1 MHVASFDL
9 SNAQKYLGFA
19 VQFTPQYGDTF
30 VEYLRLEMI
39 IQVLLPRVLIVLGYP
54 VVPFLQRFLHEDVEA
69 DSVELLND
77 YGWLQATCYSSPQ
90 PSRSV
95 QPAAVF
101 PVPAT
106 NLQRQTRRADICAI
120 ETMQFDFVHCVEAY
134 LSTVAKSL
142 TRRCTNSDPNYGT
155 AWFHCRTKPYDTP
168 ATVIKT
174 ALHFLACEMASAQ
187 PLYVRAV
194 LSYIRKCLQK
204 SRAAAKAKAEAGGG
218 VAADEESEPCGNA
231 KVECD
236 DEDMAALLRW
246 QEWSAQRDEELLADF
261 DLVEPS
267 LELGKPVWFARGYA
281 GPDFVTASVEMNRL
295 IFNRSLNSEEKRKVL
310 FGSDSIIP

>member
-1 MHVASFDL
+1 
-9 SNAQKYLGFA
+9 
-19 VQFTPQYGDTF
+19 
-30 VEYLRLEMI
+30 MI

-77 YGWLQATCYSSPQ
+77 YGWLHTICHTDMYSQ
-90 PSRSV
+90 QHPSRSA
-95 QPAAVF
+95 QPAVF

-120 ETMQFDFVHCVEAY
+120 EKMQFGFVHCVEAY
-134 LSTVAKSL
+134 LSTITKSL

-204 SRAAAKAKAEAGGG
+204 SRAANVVAVKAGSDVVVAG
-218 VAADEESEPCGNA
+218 EPEPSTESSSSSSSSSSNESNGSDA
-231 KVECD
+231 TKVDCD

-246 QEWSAQRDEELLADF
+246 QEWSDGTNDPRRYDQRDEELLDDF
-261 DLVEPS
+261 DSVERAVD
-267 LELGKPVWFARGYA
+267 LGKPVWFARCLDVFSC
-281 GPDFVTASVEMNRL
+281 PDFVTASIEMNRL
-295 IFNRSLNSEEKRKVL
+295 IFNRSLNGEEKRKVL